1 MVEYIVAIDV
11 TRVHFPADACPLSK
25 ARCSSGKPPAKC
37 PAQFLC
43 LGLSTWDRS
52 GRHTLQHSPPVPP
65 EDLELGYFSAP
76 LLYDKGP
83 AGGRPQGPSG
93 DERWVQWLCAIG
105 FQPLLSDAGAE
116 ADKAAINSISGLV
129 VEYIV
134 AIDVTRARFRA
145 DAYCALGTVER
156 QLSVQIMWLA
166 MSAELALLRNHGC
179 NIDSESPR
187 QQ

>member
-1 MVEYIVAIDV
+1 MSYV
-11 TRVHFPADACPLSK
+11 
-25 ARCSSGKPPAKC
+25 
-37 PAQFLC
+37 
-43 LGLSTWDRS
+43 
-52 GRHTLQHSPPVPP
+52 
-65 EDLELGYFSAP
+65 
-76 LLYDKGP
+76 
-83 AGGRPQGPSG
+83 
-93 DERWVQWLCAIG
+93 
-105 FQPLLSDAGAE
+105 
-116 ADKAAINSISGLV
+116 SISGLV

-134 AIDVTRARFRA
+134 AIDVTWVRFPA